1 MELSP
6 LEIYEEYKN
15 AVDFKASLG
24 QRGMFEQN
32 KINERFYIGDQWH
45 GAKCGNDRPLVR
57 HNVIKRIGDYKM
69 AQVLSRPVRVS
80 FSADGLPNTVGL
92 RRKSELKKSNIANDP
107 SYVFDGENDTDEIN
121 IIMSALGDYQRVTA
135 ERVGLD
141 ALESKALR
149 DAYVKGS
156 SVIYTYWDS
165 TVSTG
170 LYADEKRSVPI
181 KGDISCEV
189 LDIENVFFA
198 DPYVV
203 SAQEQPY
210 IIISSTKNADDVL
223 REARLC
229 GIGREDLRMI
239 KEDARDGKVTV
250 LTRLYK
256 EYKRDGSYTIKCKK
270 TTRRAVVRAEYDT
283 GLRRYPLAFFS
294 WENRGNLIYGESEVT
309 YLIPNQIAINRMITA
324 NVWASMVMGM
334 PMMVVNGDTVTDDI
348 TNEPGQIIK
357 VFGSN
362 EDVAG
367 AVKYISPPE
376 FGANYTAAV
385 SRLIENTL
393 TQSGANEVA
402 LGDSRP
408 DNAAALNTMRDAA
421 IMPLQI
427 IKNKFYA
434 FVEEIS
440 RIWADFWVTQY
451 GNRRI
456 KISDENGVWYMP
468 FNADRYTDLLIN
480 ANVDVAEGTVYS
492 ESDSVNTLLSLYEK
506 GIITAKQVIKRLP
519 DGILPQKDSL
529 IYEEDIE

>member
-1 MELSP
+1 
-6 LEIYEEYKN
+6 
-15 AVDFKASLG
+15 
-24 QRGMFEQN
+24 
-32 KINERFYIGDQWH
+32 
-45 GAKCGNDRPLVR
+45 
-57 HNVIKRIGDYKM
+57 
-69 AQVLSRPVRVS
+69 
-80 FSADGLPNTVGL
+80 
-92 RRKSELKKSNIANDP
+92 
-107 SYVFDGENDTDEIN
+107 
-121 IIMSALGDYQRVTA
+121 
-135 ERVGLD
+135 
-141 ALESKALR
+141 
-149 DAYVKGS
+149 
-156 SVIYTYWDS
+156 
-165 TVSTG
+165 
-170 LYADEKRSVPI
+170 
-181 KGDISCEV
+181 
-189 LDIENVFFA
+189 
-198 DPYVV
+198 
-203 SAQEQPY
+203 
-210 IIISSTKNADDVL
+210 
-223 REARLC
+223 
-229 GIGREDLRMI
+229 
-239 KEDARDGKVTV
+239 
-250 LTRLYK
+250 
-256 EYKRDGSYTIKCKK
+256 
-270 TTRRAVVRAEYDT
+270 
-283 GLRRYPLAFFS
+283 
-294 WENRGNLIYGESEVT
+294 
-309 YLIPNQIAINRMITA
+309 MITA